1 MTNKRIK
8 NKKEVSETGEILRI
22 VNYIFLVIAFIFLV
36 LLHKEIIALPF
47 VIIWLINNV
56 LISFYTKEIKLRR
69 GNKVSLKKEK
79 KCFFIYQICFV
90 IGIIILVLFEL
101 KLLIK

>member
-22 VNYIFLVIAFIFLV
+22 VNYIFLVVAFIFLV
-36 LLHKEIIALPF
+36 LIHKEIIALPF

-69 GNKVSLKKEK
+69 GNKVSLKKI
-79 KCFFIYQICFV
+79 FFIYQICFV

-101 KLLIK
+101 NY

>member
-36 LLHKEIIALPF
+36 LLHKEIIALLF

-79 KCFFIYQICFV
+79 IFFIYQICFV

>member
-8 NKKEVSETGEILRI
+8 NRKEVSETGEILRI

-79 KCFFIYQICFV
+79 NIFYLSNMFCNRYNNFSFI
-90 IGIIILVLFEL
+90 
-101 KLLIK
+101 

>member
-22 VNYIFLVIAFIFLV
+22 VNYIFLVVAFIFLV
-36 LLHKEIIALPF
+36 LLHKEILALPF

-69 GNKVSLKKEK
+69 GNKVSLKKNI
-79 KCFFIYQICFV
+79 FYLSNMFL
-90 IGIIILVLFEL
+90 IGITILVLFEL

>member
-8 NKKEVSETGEILRI
+8 NKKEVSETREILRI

-47 VIIWLINNV
+47 VII
-56 LISFYTKEIKLRR
+56 
-69 GNKVSLKKEK
+69 
-79 KCFFIYQICFV
+79 
-90 IGIIILVLFEL
+90 
-101 KLLIK
+101 

>member
-56 LISFYTKEIKLRR
+56 LISFYTKEIKLR
-69 GNKVSLKKEK
+69 
-79 KCFFIYQICFV
+79 
-90 IGIIILVLFEL
+90 
-101 KLLIK
+101 

>member
-69 GNKVSLKKEK
+69 GNKVSLKKK
-79 KCFFIYQICFV
+79 KIFFIYQICFV
-90 IGIIILVLFEL
+90 IDIIILVLFEL